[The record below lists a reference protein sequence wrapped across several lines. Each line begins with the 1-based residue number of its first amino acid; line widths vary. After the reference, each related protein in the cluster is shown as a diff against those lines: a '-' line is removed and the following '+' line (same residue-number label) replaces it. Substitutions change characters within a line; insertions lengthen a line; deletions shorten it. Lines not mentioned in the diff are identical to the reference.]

1 MNFSLFHKTQRKP
14 LADEVRPDSLEEVF
28 GQEHI
33 FNKESVLSKMIKNKR
48 LSSLILWGPPGCGKT
63 TIAKIIA
70 KTCDL
75 SFESISA
82 AMHGTVDLKRIFEQ
96 AELRAESGNGT
107 IVLIDEIHRFN
118 KTQQD
123 VLLPYLEN
131 GIIILIGA
139 TTENPSFSLN
149 SALLS
154 RCKVLTL
161 KRLSDEAMFSII
173 KRTEKQKNITL
184 PITSDSYQYLY
195 HLADGDGR
203 YLLNLCEEI
212 ISITTDSLLTPADLS
227 KHLHKRQ
234 PIHDNARDMYY
245 NLRSALFK
253 SIRGSD
259 CNAALYWLARMLE
272 AGEDPLAITRHLIRQ
287 ASEDIGLADPNALTQ
302 ALAAKQAYEFL
313 GSPEG
318 DLAVVQ
324 AVIYLATAP
333 KSNSVY
339 KAYKLSVDTAKLH
352 GSVLPPKQIL
362 NAPNKFMKEQNY
374 SKGYIYDH
382 DTPQGFSGQNY
393 FPEELDNAAKDFYH
407 PAERGFERE
416 ILKRIQYWQSLKT
429 SKK

>member
-1 MNFSLFHKTQRKP
+1 MTFSLFQKTQRKP
-14 LADEVRPDSLEEVF
+14 LADEIRPVSLEEVY

-33 FNKESVLSKMIKNKR
+33 FGTGSLLSNMVQNQK
-48 LSSLILWGPPGCGKT
+48 LSSIILWGPPGCGKT
-63 TIAKIIA
+63 TIARILA
-70 KTCDL
+70 KAYDL
-75 SFESISA
+75 YFESVSA
-82 AMHGTVDLKRIFEQ
+82 VMNGTADLKRIFEQ
-96 AELRAESGNGT
+96 AELRAESGSNT
-107 IVLIDEIHRFN
+107 IILVDEIHRFN

-123 VLLPYLEN
+123 VFLPYLEN

-161 KRLSDEAMFSII
+161 KRLSNEAMLSIL
-173 KRTEKQKNITL
+173 KRTEQYKGIKL
-184 PITSDSYQYLY
+184 PLAEASYQYLY
-195 HLADGDGR
+195 QLADGDGR

-212 ISITTDSLLTPADLS
+212 INLNAEDILSPEDLA
-227 KHLHKRQ
+227 KYLHKRQ

-272 AGEDPLAITRHLIRQ
+272 AGEDPLAIVRHLVRQ
-287 ASEDIGLADPNALTQ
+287 ASEDIGLADPGAITQ

-318 DLAVVQ
+318 DLAIVQ

-333 KSNSVY
+333 KSNRAY
-339 KAYKLSVDTAKLH
+339 KAHKLATEAAKTH
-352 GSVLPPKQIL
+352 GSLLPPKQIL
-362 NAPNKFMKEQNY
+362 NAPTKFMQEQYY

-382 DTPQGFSGQNY
+382 DTPHGFSGQNY
-393 FPEELDNAAKDFYH
+393 FPEELSSKNTDFYN
-407 PAERGFERE
+407 PLERGFERE
-416 ILKRIQYWQSLKT
+416 IQKRMQYWKSLKT
-429 SKK
+429 QK